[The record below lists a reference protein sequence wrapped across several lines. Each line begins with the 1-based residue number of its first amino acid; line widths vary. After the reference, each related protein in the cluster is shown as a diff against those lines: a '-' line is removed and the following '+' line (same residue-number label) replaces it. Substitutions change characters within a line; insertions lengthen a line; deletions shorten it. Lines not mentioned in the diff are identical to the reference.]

1 MFFRMKAA
9 DDTVIDYEKAVK
21 GGLVLIPQGED
32 MDALRADYQS
42 MIDEGLLLEDV
53 HDFDELITQCT
64 YYKRKLIGQF
74 DRGRKSSAN
83 SGFSDSCS
91 PGLKECPEV
100 EEVYWRIGTPP
111 SAPAILAFHSSGP
124 VWWTL
129 VPLESTAT
137 VTGISTTSNS

>member
-64 YYKRKLIGQF
+64 VLREE
-74 DRGRKSSAN
+74 AN
-83 SGFSDSCS
+83 
-91 PGLKECPEV
+91 
-100 EEVYWRIGTPP
+100 RTI
-111 SAPAILAFHSSGP
+111 
-124 VWWTL
+124 
-129 VPLESTAT
+129 
-137 VTGISTTSNS
+137 